1 MFFVRFAFI
10 PYGSTLCIMYL
21 RIACFSKTNKID
33 SIYFSFLKFKIISI
47 YLINNYPYFLSLYCF
62 NFIRLKNTNTLL
74 LTYSL
79 LFVEIIE
86 KHKFV
91 NLTLLNKPYL

>member
-21 RIACFSKTNKID
+21 RIVCFSKTNKID